1 MGCTIA
7 AIAFIALFMWAL
19 CRSADR
25 ADAQRWRRANSR
37 PIDDELGDPGYCPY
51 CGEPWVW
58 VRPGKSQPTCDCQD
72 DSRQRDVSPNGE
84 STLSSEND

>member
-7 AIAFIALFMWAL
+7 AVAFIALFMWAL

-72 DSRQRDVSPNGE
+72 DSRQRDVSPNDE